1 MSLQRGE
8 PPDVIIIPFD
18 VDDNELRVAFFDHFL
33 MDAMSALLPTM
44 PPHWGSMTA
53 QHMAEHL
60 LWAFRCSTGELV
72 LPCCTPESLLER
84 VRRFLY
90 DNRPT
95 PHEFKNPVLGPTP
108 PPLYFKNLGEAMTAL
123 DHEVIR
129 FTGHLLEEPRAF
141 NVHPIFGPLDAE
153 DWQRAHFKHCYHHL
167 LQFGL
172 IRGPGPEL
180 L

>member
-1 MSLQRGE
+1 MFFQRGE

-33 MDAMSALLPTM
+33 MDAMSALPPTM
-44 PPHWGSMTA
+44 PPHWGNMTA

-60 LWAFRCSTGELV
+60 LWAFRCSTGALM
-72 LPCCTPESLLER
+72 LPCCTPENLLER

-90 DNRPT
+90 DNRQT
-95 PHEFKNPVLGPTP
+95 PRGFKNPVLGPTP
-108 PPLYFKNLGEAMTAL
+108 PPLHFKSLDEAMKAL
-123 DHEVIR
+123 DHEVVR
-129 FTGHLLEEPRAF
+129 FSGHFLEEPAVF
-141 NVHPIFGPLDAE
+141 HVHPIFGQLGGE
-153 DWQRAHFKHCYHHL
+153 EWQRAHFKHCYHHL

-172 IRGPGPEL
+172 IREPGPKL